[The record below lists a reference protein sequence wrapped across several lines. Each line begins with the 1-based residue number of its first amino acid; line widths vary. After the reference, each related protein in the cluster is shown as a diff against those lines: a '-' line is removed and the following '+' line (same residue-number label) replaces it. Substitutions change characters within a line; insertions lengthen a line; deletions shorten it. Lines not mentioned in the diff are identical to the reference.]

1 LLPGIDD
8 GARTFEDSLTKAT
21 KFWNNTNHYYSYYKH
36 VWDNTLEEIQILER
50 DTTAKLA
57 TANISIPF
65 KSSGEYLMD
74 DQFSIFFP
82 DE

>member
-8 GARTFEDSLTKAT
+8 GARTFEDSLRLTQALQSFGIT
-21 KFWNNTNHYYSYYKH
+21 QITLPHIIQH
-36 VWDNTLEEIQILER
+36 VWDNTLEEIQILEK

-57 TANISIPF
+57 TANISIPAAA
-65 KSSGEYLMD
+65 EYLMD
-74 DQFSIFFP
+74 DQFISLS

>member
-8 GARTFEDSLTKAT
+8 GARTFEDSLRLTQAA
-21 KFWNNTNHYYSYYKH
+21 KFWNNTNHYYSHIIQH
-36 VWDNTLEEIQILER
+36 VWDNTLEEIQILK

-65 KSSGEYLMD
+65 KAAAEY
-74 DQFSIFFP
+74 
-82 DE
+82 